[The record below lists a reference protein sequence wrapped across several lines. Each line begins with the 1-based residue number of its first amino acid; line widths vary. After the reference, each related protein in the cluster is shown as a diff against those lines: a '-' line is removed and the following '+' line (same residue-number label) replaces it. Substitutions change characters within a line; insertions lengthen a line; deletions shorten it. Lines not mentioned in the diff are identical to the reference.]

1 MSAASMTASGA
12 PVLIMAGGTGGHVF
26 PALAVAKVLRA
37 RGVAVVWLG
46 VPGSM
51 ESRLVPAQGI
61 PIEWVNVRGIR
72 GKGALTWILAP
83 LRIANAVAQAIGVL
97 RRVKP
102 RSVLGAGG
110 YVSGPGGIAAWLMRI
125 PLFIHEQNA
134 IAGMTN
140 RWLAKMATQVLEA
153 FPGSFGAGVRATTI
167 GNPVREDIA
176 AIAAPAE
183 RFAEHEGTA
192 GTAGTAGQDSRAR
205 LLVFGGSQGAQRLNA
220 VLPQALALIEPAKRP
235 QVLHQSGER
244 GFEATQSAYRE
255 ANVEAQV
262 MAFIDDMAK
271 TYAWADLAVC
281 RAGAMT
287 VAELQAAGLGAIF
300 VPLPIATDDH
310 QTKNAGVMVNVG
322 AARII
327 QERDLSAERLSAIIA
342 ELIADRAKL
351 LKMAEAA
358 RAARITDAAARLAD
372 LCAAA
377 GGTAAG
383 AHA

>member
-1 MSAASMTASGA
+1 MNARATTTGATTGATSAAAGS

-26 PALAVAKVLRA
+26 PALAVAKVLRE

-51 ESRLVPAQGI
+51 ESRLVPAQGF
-61 PIEWVNVRGIR
+61 PIEWVRVAGIR
-72 GKGALTWILAP
+72 GKGLLAWLLAP
-83 LRIANAVAQAIGVL
+83 LRIVNAVAQAMRVL
-97 RRVKP
+97 RHVRP

-125 PLFIHEQNA
+125 PLLIHEQNA

-140 RWLAKMATQVLEA
+140 RWLARLATQVLEA
-153 FPGSFGAGVRATTI
+153 FPGSFGARANVKTI

-176 AIAAPAE
+176 ALAAPAQ
-183 RFAEHEGTA
+183 RFAGR
-192 GTAGTAGQDSRAR
+192 DSRAR
-205 LLVFGGSQGAQRLNA
+205 LLIFGGSQGAQRLNT
-220 VLPQALALIEPAKRP
+220 VLPQALAQLLPQDRP
-235 QVLHQSGER
+235 QVLHQTGER
-244 GFEATQSAYRE
+244 GLESTRAAYLEAK
-255 ANVEAQV
+255 VEAEV
-262 MAFIDDMAK
+262 LPFIDDMAK

-310 QTKNAGVMVNVG
+310 QTKNAAVMVGAG

-327 QERDLSAERLSAIIA
+327 QERDLTPEVLSGVIA
-342 ELIADRAKL
+342 ELIANRATL

-358 RAARITDAAARLAD
+358 RAERITDAASRLAD
-372 LCAAA
+372 LCM
-377 GGTAAG
+377 AAG

>member
-1 MSAASMTASGA
+1 MSGG

-83 LRIANAVAQAIGVL
+83 VRIANAVAQAMGVL

-140 RWLAKMATQVLEA
+140 RWLAKLATQVLEA
-153 FPGSFGAGVRATTI
+153 FPGSFGAGVHASAI

-176 AIAAPAE
+176 ALAAPAQ
-183 RFAEHEGTA
+183 RFAEHVEERSTGRE
-192 GTAGTAGQDSRAR
+192 SSAR

-244 GFEATQSAYRE
+244 GFEATQAAYRNLGV
-255 ANVEAQV
+255 AAQV
-262 MAFIDDMAK
+262 MPFIDDMAK

-310 QTKNAGVMVNVG
+310 QTRNAGVMVKVG

-327 QERDLSAERLSAIIA
+327 QERDLTAERLSAIIA
-342 ELIADRAKL
+342 ELIADKPAL

-358 RAARITDAAARLAD
+358 RAARITDAATRLAD
-372 LCAAA
+372 LCAAGAGA